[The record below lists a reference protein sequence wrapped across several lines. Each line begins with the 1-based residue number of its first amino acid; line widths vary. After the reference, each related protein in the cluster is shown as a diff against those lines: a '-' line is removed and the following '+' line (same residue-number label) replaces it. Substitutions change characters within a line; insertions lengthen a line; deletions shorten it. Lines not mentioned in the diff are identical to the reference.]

1 MRKITRYV
9 FFQCL
14 ASMVLI
20 SAGLIAAV
28 WTTQSIR
35 FIDFVINRGLPAEVF
50 FQLTGLIAPKLMT
63 LVLPIAL
70 FVAVLFTYNK
80 LLGDSELVV
89 LQAAGFSQWQLIR
102 PALMLSV
109 FTAIILYG
117 LTLYLAPAT
126 LRSFKDLKSELRD
139 NFARVMLEEGTFK
152 EVFEGITVYVGKR
165 GSDGELYE
173 LLVDDSRDPGHRETM
188 MAAVGSI
195 VNTSA
200 GTRLVL
206 LDGNRQSI
214 EKDPESGAL
223 RQLSILYFDQYT
235 VDLELGGG
243 EESSRWRKADE
254 RFVHELWF
262 PANNPDDQKNIDRF
276 RAEAVHRVLIP
287 LHGLAFTMVAMAALL
302 GGQFSRR
309 GQGMRILGA
318 FLTVVLLEGLV
329 LGSKNVA
336 SQVPSLLPAMALPV
350 VVPIVGGAW
359 MLRSNQRR
367 PPTEAPGSG
376 PDDVDEEPVGA
387 PA

>member
-1 MRKITRYV
+1 MRRITRYV

-14 ASMVLI
+14 ISMLLI

-28 WTTQSIR
+28 WTSQSLR
-35 FIDFVINRGLPAEVF
+35 YVDFIINRGLPAEVF

-80 LLGDSELVV
+80 LIGDSEIVV
-89 LQAAGFSQWQLIR
+89 LRAAGFSQWQLIR
-102 PALMLSV
+102 PGVTLSLL
-109 FTAIILYG
+109 TAIILYG

-126 LRSFKDLKSELRD
+126 LRSFKDLQSDLRD
-139 NFARVMLEEGTFK
+139 NFARVLLEEGTFK
-152 EVFEGITVYVGKR
+152 EVFDGVTVYVGKR
-165 GSDGELYE
+165 GSDGELYD
-173 LLVDDSRDPGHRETM
+173 LLVDDSRDPERRETM

-206 LDGNRQSI
+206 LDGNRQSVD
-214 EKDPESGAL
+214 EDPETGQL

-243 EESSRWRKADE
+243 EEADRWRKADE

-262 PANNPDDQKNIDRF
+262 PSDSADDQNNIDRF
-276 RAEAVHRVLIP
+276 RAEAVNRILLP
-287 LHGLAFTMVAMAALL
+287 LHGLAFAMVAMAALL

-309 GQGMRILGA
+309 GQASRIIGA
-318 FLTVVLLEGLV
+318 FLVVVLLQGL
-329 LGSKNVA
+329 LLASKNLA
-336 SQVPSLLPAMALPV
+336 AQVPSLLPAMVLPV
-350 VVPIVGGAW
+350 LVPIVVSLW
-359 MLRSNQRR
+359 YLRSSQRR
-367 PPTEAPGSG
+367 PPAEAPGS
-376 PDDVDEEPVGA
+376 DDVDQEPAAAA

>member
-1 MRKITRYV
+1 MRKITRYI

-14 ASMVLI
+14 ISMLLI

-28 WTTQSIR
+28 WTSQSIR
-35 FIDFVINRGLPAEVF
+35 YIDFVINRGLPAEVF
-50 FQLTGLIAPKLMT
+50 FQLAGLIAPKLMT

-89 LQAAGFSQWQLIR
+89 LQSAGFSQWQLIR

-117 LTLYLAPAT
+117 LTLYVAPAT
-126 LRSFKDLKSELRD
+126 VRSFKDLKSELRD
-139 NFARVMLEEGTFK
+139 NFARVLLEEGTFK
-152 EVFEGITVYVGKR
+152 EVFDGVTVYVGKR
-165 GSDGELYE
+165 GTDGELYE
-173 LLVDDSRDPGHRETM
+173 LLVDDSRNPEQRETM

-195 VNTSA
+195 VNTSV

-214 EKDPESGAL
+214 DKDPQTGDL

-262 PANNPDDQKNIDRF
+262 PSDSADDQRNVDRF
-276 RAEAVHRVLIP
+276 RAEAVHRILLP
-287 LHGLAFTMVAMAALL
+287 LHGVAFTMIAMAALL

-309 GQGMRILGA
+309 GQGTRILGA
-318 FLTVVLLEGLV
+318 FFTVVFLQGLV
-329 LGSKNVA
+329 LGTKNVA
-336 SQVPSLLPAMALPV
+336 SQSQSLLPVMALPIV
-350 VVPIVGGAW
+350 LPIIASVW
-359 MLRSNQRR
+359 LLRSRQRR
-367 PPTEAPGSG
+367 PPTEDPDAG
-376 PDDVDEEPVGA
+376 PDDVDEKAAAA